1 MRETGAYFGKGL
13 AILVDI
19 LNPEL
24 IVAGSVFVRAH
35 KFLYDSAMETLK
47 TEALGASLS
56 VCRLAPA
63 MLGEKIGDYAAVVA
77 ATRGQDEII

>member
-1 MRETGAYFGKGL
+1 M
-13 AILVDI
+13 
-19 LNPEL
+19 
-24 IVAGSVFVRAH
+24 FVRAH

-47 TEALGASLS
+47 AEALGASLA